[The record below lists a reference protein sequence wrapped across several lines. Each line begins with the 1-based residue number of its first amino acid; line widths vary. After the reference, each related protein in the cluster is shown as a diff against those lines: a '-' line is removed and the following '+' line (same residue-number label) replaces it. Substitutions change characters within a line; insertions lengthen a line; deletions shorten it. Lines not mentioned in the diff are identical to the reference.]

1 MLVIDQTYMNRACA
15 DLFYSLVIVCCLLVG
30 PLCSAN
36 DNSTVCN
43 PIQMFRCIDEVKTA
57 IIQGTNQTFDCA
69 AQQNCVQPCEY
80 SAYSYVL
87 SSATY
92 PSTRSVISPALTQAE
107 EAALLSTKR
116 RNYVH
121 LNMYY
126 EELNYQKVEQVIAY
140 DWLSLVSEIGGLAG
154 ILLGASVLTFLEFL
168 DFVTGSILCAICD
181 VSHRRRYNA
190 QRKSSF
196 QGNVELTTNWSLEPP
211 PNT

>member
-1 MLVIDQTYMNRACA
+1 MSG
-15 DLFYSLVIVCCLLVG
+15 LF
-30 PLCSAN
+30 PLQCW
-36 DNSTVCN
+36 DMDGLGM
-43 PIQMFRCIDEVKTA
+43 P
-57 IIQGTNQTFDCA
+57 
-69 AQQNCVQPCEY
+69 CVRVLPCGFFC
-80 SAYSYVL
+80 
-87 SSATY
+87 
-92 PSTRSVISPALTQAE
+92 
-107 EAALLSTKR
+107 R